1 MKGLTEEGGGRG
13 RKRKGKKRQTIGMK
27 WTVVKASASPSIKQS
42 GGDDL
47 LSQEEQGLCSV
58 CILYVFWWSCGPY
71 RGGFLKHEIIILRV
85 VEKRRLKLTNWNF
98 WLALFHFFFVAIN
111 FLTVFPR
118 LPIFPPVYHDVSR
131 RLSHSHSSYLSPHHP
146 LHPSFLRLLAPWS

>member
-98 WLALFHFFFVAIN
+98 WLFYWVSSISSLLPLI
-111 FLTVFPR
+111 FLLCFPGCQ
-118 LPIFPPVYHDVSR
+118 
-131 RLSHSHSSYLSPHHP
+131 
-146 LHPSFLRLLAPWS
+146 SFLPSTTMFHGVFLILIPPICPPITPCTLLSFAS